1 MSFFSNFQ
9 TDKCPGPISG
19 NPVSGLNEK
28 VCLQAQRV
36 FDACIKQGQSD
47 GMVLTI
53 TDPTPANP
61 TYPLTFISARSVTS
75 TGTVT
80 AFQVDRLPDK
90 ANCAR
95 VQATIDIPVEVIYT
109 DANGVEGKA
118 SSSVTVSED
127 VILFVPQ
134 PSIVPYEVQCVVS
147 AVAPEGARS
156 DVRVLRYPACAG
168 IYAGDLCGIFRAA
181 AVPAGE
187 QLRRLLQQVTKAW
200 SVSQKAGNYYR
211 LFCFICA
218 GARRG
223 GYAKV
228 GTGKTLR
235 RVRRGGGGGRA
246 VRMLPR
252 KFCAV
257 RYGKLYHAPCGGK
270 LCLRAVKRF

>member
-9 TDKCPGPISG
+9 TDKCPGPIIG

-118 SSSVTVSED
+118 ASSVTVSED

-147 AVAPEGARS
+147 AVAPEGVFNAENNTFTA
-156 DVRVLRYPACAG
+156 DMCITVVLKIVISVDLLVPTYGYCAIPPAQE
-168 IYAGDLCGIFRAA
+168 YTQ
-181 AVPAGE
+181 E
-187 QLRRLLQQVTKAW
+187 
-200 SVSQKAGNYYR
+200 
-211 LFCFICA
+211 ICA
-218 GARRG
+218 GFFE
-223 GYAKV
+223 
-228 GTGKTLR
+228 
-235 RVRRGGGGGRA
+235 
-246 VRMLPR
+246 LP
-252 KFCAV
+252 
-257 RYGKLYHAPCGGK
+257 LYPQGNSCGGCCNK
-270 LCLRAVKRF
+270 